1 MIKKISYIITM
12 TIILTLASPVVW
24 GDSLWNDDSQSLIT
38 HNRVFYV
45 GDLLTIIIMEQSS
58 ASQGAATNGKETS
71 TVMTGPGSGLL
82 REIIPHMQADLENG
96 YQGKGQT
103 SRNGALTARLTVTI
117 VGTEPNGVLLVEGRQ
132 MIKVNKDNQEI
143 FVKGKVRKDDVRADN
158 TIVSSYIADAY
169 IEYKGDGA
177 SGDHVKPGIITRI
190 LSWLL

>member
-1 MIKKISYIITM
+1 MNRKISFILMM

-24 GDSLWNDDSQSLIT
+24 GDSLWNDDSQSLII
-38 HNRVFYV
+38 HNRVFHV

-71 TVMTGPGSGLL
+71 TIVTGPGSGLL
-82 REIIPHMQADLENG
+82 REIIPHMQADMENG

-177 SGDHVKPGIITRI
+177 SGDHTKPGIITRI